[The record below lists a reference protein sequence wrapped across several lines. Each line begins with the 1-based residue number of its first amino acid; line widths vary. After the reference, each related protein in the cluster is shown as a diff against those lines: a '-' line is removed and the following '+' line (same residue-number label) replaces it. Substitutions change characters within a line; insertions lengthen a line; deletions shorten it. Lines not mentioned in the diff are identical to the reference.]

1 MKTLTLYE
9 LNYIVKRT
17 LQMTLDQTYWV
28 KAEIS
33 EMQANRHCYMELVQ
47 KDPKTHDIE
56 ARAKAQV
63 WATTWNLLRPTFERA
78 TGQRL
83 AAGMEILVEVKV
95 TFHELYGFSLNIIDI
110 DPTYTLGD
118 MARRRME
125 IIQRL
130 RDEGVFTMNKEL
142 PLPRL
147 MKRIAVISSA
157 TAAGY
162 GDFCNQLYNNSAGLA
177 FETSLFPASM
187 QGNETELSVIN
198 ALNRIAEQAGLW
210 DVVVITRGGGSTSDL
225 NAFDSLELAENVAQ
239 FPLPVITGIGHERD
253 DTIIDLVSH
262 TRVKT
267 PTAAAE
273 FIIQHQE
280 AELNMILDMEDLIN
294 TTAARIVD
302 DEKTRLRML
311 TNRLPAS
318 CANYTAREEVKIAR
332 IMTAIEAKATQM
344 ADKERNKIDMALQ
357 RLKAASANIIS
368 REWRRI
374 ELAEAKTKTADPMT
388 ILRLGYSITK
398 VNGRVVTDIS
408 NIKKGDC
415 LETALANGVVRS
427 TVKATKADPGIMPED
442 HT

>member
-130 RDEGVFTMNKEL
+130 RDEGVFTM
-142 PLPRL
+142 
-147 MKRIAVISSA
+147 I
-157 TAAGY
+157 Y
-162 GDFCNQLYNNSAGLA
+162 
-177 FETSLFPASM
+177 
-187 QGNETELSVIN
+187 
-198 ALNRIAEQAGLW
+198 
-210 DVVVITRGGGSTSDL
+210 
-225 NAFDSLELAENVAQ
+225 
-239 FPLPVITGIGHERD
+239 
-253 DTIIDLVSH
+253 
-262 TRVKT
+262 
-267 PTAAAE
+267 
-273 FIIQHQE
+273 
-280 AELNMILDMEDLIN
+280 
-294 TTAARIVD
+294 
-302 DEKTRLRML
+302 
-311 TNRLPAS
+311 
-318 CANYTAREEVKIAR
+318 
-332 IMTAIEAKATQM
+332 
-344 ADKERNKIDMALQ
+344 
-357 RLKAASANIIS
+357 
-368 REWRRI
+368 
-374 ELAEAKTKTADPMT
+374 
-388 ILRLGYSITK
+388 
-398 VNGRVVTDIS
+398 
-408 NIKKGDC
+408 
-415 LETALANGVVRS
+415 
-427 TVKATKADPGIMPED
+427 
-442 HT
+442 

>member
-17 LQMTLDQTYWV
+17 LQMTLDQTYWA

-83 AAGMEILVEVKV
+83 AAGMEI
-95 TFHELYGFSLNIIDI
+95 SRR
-110 DPTYTLGD
+110 LG
-118 MARRRME
+118 
-125 IIQRL
+125 
-130 RDEGVFTMNKEL
+130 DEGVFTMNNEL

-147 MKRIAVISSA
+147 VKRIGVISSA

-162 GDFCNQLYNNSAGLA
+162 GDFCNQLDNNSAGLA
-177 FETSLFPASM
+177 FETSPFPASM

-225 NAFDSLELAENVAQ
+225 TAFDSLELAENVAQ

-374 ELAEAKTKTADPMT
+374 GLAEAKTKTADPMT

-427 TVKATKADPGIMPED
+427 TVEATKADPGIMPED